1 MDRRPAGESLPP
13 PSECPQNQSVL
24 PSQRA
29 PRTVQV
35 VGTDGAWPSL
45 RARSRSLRSC
55 HDSCPPVSA
64 SRHCAMGSR
73 PRGGTAQTRARL
85 QPPRSHTLPA
95 PRVQSSCLVLSLLLS
110 AVCRHVL
117 GHLLTLFACL
127 RVRRQSQN
135 VLSDGVTD
143 APPPCHRQ
151 PVRALRGQQP
161 VSRQSKS
168 VTHIISS

>member
-35 VGTDGAWPSL
+35 VGTDGVWPSL

-85 QPPRSHTLPA
+85 QPPRSRTLPA
-95 PRVQSSCLVLSLLLS
+95 PHVQSSCLVLSLLLWVKFPNS
-110 AVCRHVL
+110 AATVTPYFR
-117 GHLLTLFACL
+117 TF
-127 RVRRQSQN
+127 SQISHA
-135 VLSDGVTD
+135 LSISP
-143 APPPCHRQ
+143 APPCPNPMSFWCRN
-151 PVRALRGQQP
+151 
-161 VSRQSKS
+161 
-168 VTHIISS
+168 